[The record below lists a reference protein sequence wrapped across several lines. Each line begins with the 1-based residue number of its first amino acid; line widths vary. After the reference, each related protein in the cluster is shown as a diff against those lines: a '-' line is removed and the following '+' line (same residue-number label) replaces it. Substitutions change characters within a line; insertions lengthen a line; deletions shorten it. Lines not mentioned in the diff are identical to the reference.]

1 VLTVAAVLA
10 GCSEE
15 PRGPEVRVVDL
26 LKQVGHAEKRP
37 LDGAFP
43 IAEHTLGGV
52 TRASLVA
59 PAASR
64 VTWLQA
70 LPRRGTLRADVA
82 VPAARG
88 HAVVAFR
95 LGISDDRI
103 YETLLERHVSS
114 DPALGWTT
122 LAADLSRYAGPQ
134 FSLFYRPDRRRWRL
148 VLAATPVEG
157 SPEVVFWGAPGVDTD
172 AAAARRFFSEHQA
185 SR

>member
-1 VLTVAAVLA
+1 MAAALA
-10 GCSEE
+10 GCSGE
-15 PRGPEVRVVDL
+15 PRGSQVRVVDL

-43 IAEHTLGGV
+43 IAEHTLQGV
-52 TRASLVA
+52 ARASLVA

-70 LPRRGTLRADVA
+70 LPRRGTLHTDVA
-82 VPAARG
+82 VPPASG

-95 LGISDDRI
+95 VGISDDRI
-103 YETLLERHVSS
+103 YETLLERQVSS
-114 DPALGWTT
+114 DPARGWTP

-157 SPEVVFWGAPGVDTD
+157 APGVVFWGAPGIDTD
-172 AAAARRFFSEHQA
+172 AAAARRFFADHQGTK
-185 SR
+185 